1 MHASRCRPGRPPVAP
16 AVAGAARQDPP
27 DEGVA
32 GAHVLHGQRRGLL
45 HLKPGLQQARQAR
58 RSFRVAHHG
67 LHGRHRNHIVG
78 ARPAT
83 LQHHLRGGTD
93 LDGVSERGPRA
104 VQLQTGHAA
113 RTRPGVT
120 QGGRNDR
127 LLGRA
132 ARSRQR
138 ACPAVLVRGSAAHQQ
153 RPRAPSALAEH
164 EALARLAAHVTVRSS
179 VESLAPGISGQHT
192 SQLRH
197 PGGLSQQREVHPR
210 VQTRAPAQPQTLAR
224 QVQAHQRG
232 GAGRVHAHG
241 LPAEPVNVGQ
251 PPSHDAESHARRHPR
266 ALSGPVPHHQVV
278 VFHLLHADV
287 GSGPLE
293 GALRQPGGARGALQG
308 LPRHLEQQPLLR
320 VHQGRLR
327 RRRPKGRSIKHA
339 HCRQHRRHA
348 QTGLLQGAPA
358 LQKLHQ
364 AVQLVRVPAAPG
376 NARNRILVRRR
387 GRAVA
392 DARGGRQLR
401 RRTEHRGY
409 PGFRRPAQPRLRP
422 RREGRRHPA
431 RRLGLPAVDS
441 ARGAPCR
448 PCQFRHHV
456 ARQGSHGGVVQH
468 CCGVQVEAELP
479 AHGVAQLHHAKRVE
493 PLLHQR
499 GVCSHLLAKQR
510 PRKTLQL
517 RLHSRRL
524 QRPRGLFAPPGQR
537 LGCRRRGAPDHLA
550 EELRHDL
557 VRSRCQQSVPVRPTR
572 GTHHSRLLTSA
583 PHSHAL
589 QGRQPHSRSHRTEI
603 DPQALHP
610 GGCGPA
616 AGHAHSAPNAPLHT
630 RARRARSLPRPPQQ
644 VKTRIGGRI
653 GSLAHRPRQRR
664 DGGEQRRE
672 VECLRLEG
680 GRRPAQGPGAR
691 LAP

>member
-1 MHASRCRPGRPPVAP
+1 M
-16 AVAGAARQDPP
+16 
-27 DEGVA
+27 
-32 GAHVLHGQRRGLL
+32 
-45 HLKPGLQQARQAR
+45 
-58 RSFRVAHHG
+58 
-67 LHGRHRNHIVG
+67 
-78 ARPAT
+78 
-83 LQHHLRGGTD
+83 
-93 LDGVSERGPRA
+93 
-104 VQLQTGHAA
+104 
-113 RTRPGVT
+113 
-120 QGGRNDR
+120 
-127 LLGRA
+127 
-132 ARSRQR
+132 
-138 ACPAVLVRGSAAHQQ
+138 
-153 RPRAPSALAEH
+153 
-164 EALARLAAHVTVRSS
+164 
-179 VESLAPGISGQHT
+179 
-192 SQLRH
+192 
-197 PGGLSQQREVHPR
+197 
-210 VQTRAPAQPQTLAR
+210 
-224 QVQAHQRG
+224 
-232 GAGRVHAHG
+232 
-241 LPAEPVNVGQ
+241 
-251 PPSHDAESHARRHPR
+251 
-266 ALSGPVPHHQVV
+266 PHHQVV

-293 GALRQPGGARGALQG
+293 GALRQPGGARGALQS

-320 VHQGRLR
+320 VHQGRLSR
-327 RRRPKGRSIKHA
+327 RSPKGRRIKHA

-387 GRAVA
+387 GRAVS
-392 DARGGRQLR
+392 DTRGGRQLR

-409 PGFRRPAQPRLRP
+409 LGFRRPARPRPRP
-422 RREGRRHPA
+422 RREGRRRPA

-441 ARGAPCR
+441 ALGAPCR
-448 PCQFRHHV
+448 PCQFRHHM

-499 GVCSHLLAKQR
+499 GVCSHLLTKQR

-524 QRPRGLFAPPGQR
+524 QRPRGFFGPPGQR

-550 EELRHDL
+550 EELRHEL
-557 VRSRCQQSVPVRPTR
+557 VRSRCQQRVPVRPAR
-572 GTHHSRLLTSA
+572 GTHHSGLLTSA

-589 QGRQPHSRSHRTEI
+589 QGRQPHSRSHRA
-603 DPQALHP
+603 DVHASPLPRCSSSARRHAY
-610 GGCGPA
+610 A
-616 AGHAHSAPNAPLHT
+616 APDAPLHT

-653 GSLAHRPRQRR
+653 GSLAHRPRKRR
-664 DGGEQRRE
+664 HGGEQRGE

-680 GRRPAQGPGAR
+680 GRRPAQGPGVR